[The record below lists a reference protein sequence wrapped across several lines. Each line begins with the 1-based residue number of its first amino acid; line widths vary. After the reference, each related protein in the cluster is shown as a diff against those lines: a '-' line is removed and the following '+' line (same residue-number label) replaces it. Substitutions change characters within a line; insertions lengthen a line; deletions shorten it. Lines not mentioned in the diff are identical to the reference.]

1 VNGLAAGGKSRV
13 KAVLVC
19 VDADLGRQFMD
30 AASAAPLLHVDTVW
44 NQYPPKGQ
52 FADRLRRIGPQA
64 VLIDVSSNRDEA
76 LALIGEAVNSGP
88 QISVIGVSR
97 SNDPETILQCLR
109 SGAGEFLCAPFQPSD
124 FQQAFTRIAQRV
136 SADSTVTPAARGRLL
151 AFAPVKGGCGATTLA
166 CNTAYRLGKASGGKV
181 LLADLNLTSGVVSF
195 LLRINHPY
203 TVVDAIRHSGQLDEA
218 LWASLV
224 TCRNGIDILPS
235 SERPE
240 AGHLDPYPVQQVLE
254 YARGVYEYVVV
265 DLASVCDPVAMA
277 ALSSADRIHLVCS
290 PDMSALFLM
299 RRTIPLLEE
308 MGFTREQIRVVVNRY
323 LKRSELSVADMEKI
337 FRWPVERTFAYEPDA
352 VRQATREG
360 IPVAENSD
368 LGKSIGKLVDG
379 IVGSGS
385 TDSAKAGGV
394 GVLKELLSGI

>member
-1 VNGLAAGGKSRV
+1 MNGLAAGGKNRV

-30 AASAAPLLHVDTVW
+30 AAAAAPQLHIETVW

-52 FADRLRRIGPQA
+52 FADRLRRIGPRA
-64 VLIDVSSNRDEA
+64 VLIDVSSNRDQA
-76 LALIGEAVNSGP
+76 LALVGEAVNGGP
-88 QISVIGVSR
+88 QISVVGVSR

-109 SGAGEFLCAPFQPSD
+109 AGAGEFLCAPFHAPD
-124 FQQAFTRIAQRV
+124 IQQAFLRITERA
-136 SADSTVTPAARGRLL
+136 SADTTAAPASRGRLL

-166 CNTAYRLGKASGGKV
+166 CNTAYRLGKAAGGKV

-203 TVVDAIRHSGQLDEA
+203 SVIDAIRHSGQLDDG

-224 TCRNGIDILPS
+224 TRRNGIDILPS

-240 AGHLDPYPVQQVLE
+240 SGHLDPYPVQQVLE
-254 YARGVYEYVVV
+254 YARSVYEYVVV

-337 FRWPVERTFAYEPDA
+337 FRWPVERTFAHDPDA

-360 IPVAENSD
+360 VPVAESSD
-368 LGKSIGKLVDG
+368 LGKAIGKLVQG

-385 TDSAKAGGV
+385 PDSAKAGGV